1 MEEER
6 SAGHG
11 LARQCEEEEEE
22 WCGSFLEEGKEGGG
36 DGEED
41 DGALVAIYGGMPQP
55 DAE

>member
-11 LARQCEEEEEE
+11 LARQCEEEEE

-41 DGALVAIYGGMPQP
+41 DGALVAIYGGMPQR